1 MSKYIVVDG
10 CELNFTSIAE
20 GNIIIKS
27 SPSLK
32 VKIKNKGVYSGNL
45 DFYVTGYMDSV
56 IKEGFGE
63 GTIIPTSKKV
73 FVDGGNVLLKEDK
86 VSLVEITGVNIET
99 GQSATVLQTI
109 QISNA
114 GQNIVK
120 GE

>member
-1 MSKYIVVDG
+1 MSKNIVVDG
-10 CELNFTSIAE
+10 CELNFISIAE
-20 GNIIIKS
+20 GNITIKS

-32 VKIKNKGVYSGNL
+32 VKINNKGVYSGNL
-45 DFYVTGYMDSV
+45 DFIVTGYMDSL
-56 IKEGFGE
+56 IKEGVGS
-63 GTIIPTSKKV
+63 GTIIPTSNKV
-73 FVDGGNVLLKEDK
+73 FVDGKNVLLEGDS

-99 GQSATVLQTI
+99 GQPATVLQTI